1 MTMYHFIVGT
11 MKYSVFIRLLFF
23 TYTTMFSQQDQ
34 SSQAKKRYARN
45 EQIEIAHPPKEE
57 TPILQ
62 SDSHK

>member
-1 MTMYHFIVGT
+1 
-11 MKYSVFIRLLFF
+11 MKYSLFITLLFV

-34 SSQAKKRYARN
+34 SFQAKKRYARN

>member
-1 MTMYHFIVGT
+1 
-11 MKYSVFIRLLFF
+11 MKYSLFITLLFV

-34 SSQAKKRYARN
+34 AFQAKKRYARN
-45 EQIEIAHPPKEE
+45 EHIEIAHPPKEE